1 MDISERDQYAIEYT
15 KHSALLTGDTLVIIK
30 YPNGQPAFDA
40 YGFQL
45 KDLHR
50 VRSDKLLATGSKVF
64 KEKLE
69 NEWLQHRA
77 AKKAGVLNNLPAGIR
92 YIIDLTPPE
101 EGDDA
106 LQLTAELCCSEGIRE
121 WYTSQFRLGVARNL
135 VSNIFNC
142 ASAGAPH
149 FAG

>member
-121 WYTSQFRLGVARNL
+121 WYTSQSRLGVARNL
-135 VSNIFNC
+135 VSNLFIC